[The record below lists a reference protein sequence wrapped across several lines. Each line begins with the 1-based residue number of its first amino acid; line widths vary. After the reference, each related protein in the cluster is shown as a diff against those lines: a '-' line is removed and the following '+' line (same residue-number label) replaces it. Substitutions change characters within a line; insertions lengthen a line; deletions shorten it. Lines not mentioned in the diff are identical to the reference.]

1 MLGQV
6 EGVFDLRRARG
17 HRRIVASPAPSAPD
31 EASLQRALQAA
42 VTRAEAVGE
51 RFTLPR
57 QRVLRLL
64 LEAGRPLKA
73 YDVIA
78 ATGRDGS
85 QANPPTVYRALEFLT
100 RLGLVHRIES
110 DASYVVCS
118 HSGHDHGHPPL
129 MMVCDRCGSV
139 AETRLEDIDTTARQ
153 AAAAQGFV
161 LERLVVEARGL
172 CAACTG
178 AGAA

>member
-1 MLGQV
+1 MDTA
-6 EGVFDLRRARG
+6 FDLRRARG
-17 HRRIVASPAPSAPD
+17 HRRCVAHSAPPAPDPT
-31 EASLQRALQAA
+31 SLQRALQDAQA
-42 VTRAEAVGE
+42 RAEAVGE
-51 RFTLPR
+51 RFTQPR

-118 HSGHDHGHPPL
+118 HSGHGHGHTPL
-129 MMVCDRCGSV
+129 MMVCDRCGAV
-139 AETRLEDIDTTARQ
+139 AESRLDDIDTTARQ
-153 AAAAQGFV
+153 SAARQGFV

-172 CAACTG
+172 CAGCAG

>member
-1 MLGQV
+1 MDRP
-6 EGVFDLRRARG
+6 FDLRRARG
-17 HRRIVASPAPSAPD
+17 HRRIVAHSAPSALD
-31 EASLQRALQAA
+31 QTSLQRALEEAQ
-42 VTRAEAVGE
+42 TRAEAVGE
-51 RFTLPR
+51 RFTVPR

-78 ATGRDGS
+78 ATGRDGT

-118 HSGHDHGHPPL
+118 HSGHEHGHGHTPL
-129 MMVCDRCGSV
+129 MMVCDRCGTV
-139 AETRLEDIDTTARQ
+139 AETPLDDIHAVARQ
-153 AAAAQGFV
+153 AAAAKGFV
-161 LERLVVEARGL
+161 LERLVVEGRGL
-172 CAACTG
+172 CAACAG